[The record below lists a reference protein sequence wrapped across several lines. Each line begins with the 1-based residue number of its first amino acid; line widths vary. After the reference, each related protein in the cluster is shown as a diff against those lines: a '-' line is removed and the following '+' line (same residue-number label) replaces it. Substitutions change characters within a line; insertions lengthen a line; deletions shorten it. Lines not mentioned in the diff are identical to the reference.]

1 MKRWLKTILIIVL
14 GLASLLI
21 ALVGPIDRTPL
32 TDQDFYQSMKLV
44 FDTLQRTNY
53 PPTQPLQ
60 ASWGK
65 ISITPDHNM
74 PMAGYRIRPRFD
86 AVHDSL
92 QARVI
97 HIHNGTTAVYFISVD
112 LLLFPPALK
121 EKLRQ
126 AAKVELN
133 DPILFLS
140 ATHTHNGVGGWHESA
155 AGEVILGQYDSG
167 WVNKVSGDLISLMKQ
182 LKSKL
187 GTATLSHWQT
197 DAQEYVE
204 NRLVRE
210 APKDGFLRGL
220 LLRKNDGTTA
230 RLITF
235 SAHPTNISKHI
246 NQLSGDYPAA
256 LIKTLNEEGTFGM
269 FMAGMVGSHRLT
281 GLNGVDFELAAHAG
295 RVLADKI
302 RLTSSVAQPDLLEIK
317 STRIPIQLGPAQL
330 RIASNLKLRNWAF
343 AQLLHPLQGE
353 LTYVELGSI
362 VLIGTPCDFSGELF
376 STQKLDSLSA
386 ANGKNLIVTS
396 FNGDYI
402 GYITEDSH
410 YDEVN
415 KEEVRAMNW
424 VGPYYGSYF
433 ADMIGR
439 LIQK

>member
-1 MKRWLKTILIIVL
+1 MKRWLKIILFIVL
-14 GLASLLI
+14 GLGSFLL

-32 TDQDFYQSMKLV
+32 ADQDFYRSMRLA
-44 FDTLQRTNY
+44 FDTLQLTNH
-53 PPTQPLQ
+53 PPSQSLQ

-74 PMAGYRIRPRFD
+74 PMAGYRIRPRFE

-97 HIHNGTTAVYFISVD
+97 HIHNGAAAVYLISVD

-121 EKLRQ
+121 EKLHQ

-155 AGEVILGQYDSG
+155 AGEAILGQYDSS
-167 WVNKVSGDLISLMKQ
+167 WVNQVSADLLTLMKQ
-182 LKSKL
+182 LKDKL
-187 GTATLSHWQT
+187 GPATLSHWQT

-204 NRLVRE
+204 NRLVRD
-210 APKDGFLRGL
+210 APKDGLLRGL
-220 LLRKNDGTTA
+220 LIHKHDGATA

-246 NQLSGDYPAA
+246 NLLSGDYPAA
-256 LIKTLNEEGTFGM
+256 LIKTLEEHGTFGL

-281 GLNGVDFELAAHAG
+281 GINDVDFEVTTYAG

-302 RLTSSVAQPDLLEIK
+302 RLSSSVAQPDLLEIK
-317 STRIPIQLGPAQL
+317 SSQIPIQLGPAQL
-330 RIASNLKLRNWAF
+330 RIASNLKLRNWVF
-343 AQLLHPLQGE
+343 ARLLHPLQGE
-353 LTYVELGSI
+353 LTYLQLGTV
-362 VLIGTPCDFSGELF
+362 VLIGTPCDFSGELYI
-376 STQKLDSLSA
+376 TQKLDSLSEA
-386 ANGKNLIVTS
+386 HGKNLIVTS

-410 YDEVN
+410 YDEVD

-433 ADMIGR
+433 ADMIGI
-439 LIQK
+439 LIKK